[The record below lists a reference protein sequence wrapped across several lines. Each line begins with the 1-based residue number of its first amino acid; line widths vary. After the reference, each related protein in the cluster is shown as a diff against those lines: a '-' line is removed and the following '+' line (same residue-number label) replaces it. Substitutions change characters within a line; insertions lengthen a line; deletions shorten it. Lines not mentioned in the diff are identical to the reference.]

1 MPGEKHGSGW
11 RLPQRIKPLPVDLL
25 WTPQARADLIE
36 IYSYIAL
43 DNPSA
48 AERIFD
54 AVEAKAGLLVDYP
67 RLGVRR
73 PEIRPSTRMLI
84 EGPYLILYETHP
96 DSDVGSIDE
105 VEIVRIVDGRR
116 NLKSLF

>member
-1 MPGEKHGSGW
+1 
-11 RLPQRIKPLPVDLL
+11 LV
-25 WTPQARADLIE
+25 WTPQAREDLLE
-36 IYSYIAL
+36 IYTYIGF

-54 AVEAKAGLLVDYP
+54 AIQAKAELLHRHP

-73 PEIRPSTRMLI
+73 PEIRPSTRMLV
-84 EGPYLILYETHP
+84 EEPYLILYETHP
-96 DSDVGSIDE
+96 DIDDGPIDS

-116 NLKSLF
+116 NLKNLF